1 MNITT
6 YIRAKKQLKTHEL
19 TIRQVDNGTR
29 TESNARPGVFSCF
42 LALIFVITLLTG
54 LPTVPFATKKKNTL
68 KNAIAS

>member
-1 MNITT
+1 MNITAN
-6 YIRAKKQLKTHEL
+6 IRAKKQLKTHEL

-42 LALIFVITLLTG
+42 LALIFVITLLTDSQ
-54 LPTVPFATKKKNTL
+54 LYRLLQKKNTL